1 MALSLY
7 ILAYLCFL
15 TTPVPPIGSVTL
27 EYHVVA
33 RGDTVGTLTI
43 NKTTG
48 QNLIEYRSVND
59 TKVRFIK
66 TFHLQDELTA
76 TFEKGK
82 LIRSEVTALLNG
94 NTHKHTRITY
104 HDNTYQVFSE
114 GEAIDSFPDPVHAS
128 IIQIYFEEPTH
139 VDAVFSERFAEWYP
153 IKQVSGNPPVY
164 ELDKKGK
171 PNRYHYKN
179 GRMAYAE
186 LGTRLISTELRL
198 KD

>member
-1 MALSLY
+1 MTLSLW
-7 ILAYLCFL
+7 ILPCLFFL
-15 TTPVPPIGSVTL
+15 STPDPPTGSVTL
-27 EYHVVA
+27 EYNVIA
-33 RGDTVGTLTI
+33 RGDTIGVLTVKKI
-43 NKTTG
+43 TG
-48 QNLIEYRSVND
+48 PDQTEYHSVNE

-82 LIRSEVTALLNG
+82 LVSSEVTALLNG
-94 NTHKHTRITY
+94 NTHKHTRVAY
-104 HDNTYQVFSE
+104 HDSRYKVFSE

-153 IKQVSGNPPVY
+153 IKQVSDDPIVY

-171 PNRYHYKN
+171 PNLYHYHN
-179 GRMAYAE
+179 GRMVYAE

-198 KD
+198 RE